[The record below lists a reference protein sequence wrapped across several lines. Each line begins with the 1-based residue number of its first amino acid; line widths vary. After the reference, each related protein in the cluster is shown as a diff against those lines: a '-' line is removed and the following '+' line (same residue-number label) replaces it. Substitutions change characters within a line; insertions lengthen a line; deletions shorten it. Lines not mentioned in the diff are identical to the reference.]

1 MFLER
6 LPLAWVVRHQL
17 YTCQS
22 SFVWSFVVVSVNP
35 YPYVYPTH
43 TTRVQ
48 IEAFDGDPAVL
59 CLDVENMQ
67 APDLWCHVLL
77 HWCRSYWRECVGHLW
92 ESQEHHNKW
101 TNINCVS
108 TNKWSYTFML
118 CHFSYFETM
127 CWMTIMYWSGCYLPL
142 SHGPTNLVLTMW
154 EWGPHC
160 YIYMGTAVP

>member
-67 APDLWCHVLL
+67 VPDL
-77 HWCRSYWRECVGHLW
+77 
-92 ESQEHHNKW
+92 
-101 TNINCVS
+101 
-108 TNKWSYTFML
+108 
-118 CHFSYFETM
+118 
-127 CWMTIMYWSGCYLPL
+127 
-142 SHGPTNLVLTMW
+142 
-154 EWGPHC
+154 
-160 YIYMGTAVP
+160 